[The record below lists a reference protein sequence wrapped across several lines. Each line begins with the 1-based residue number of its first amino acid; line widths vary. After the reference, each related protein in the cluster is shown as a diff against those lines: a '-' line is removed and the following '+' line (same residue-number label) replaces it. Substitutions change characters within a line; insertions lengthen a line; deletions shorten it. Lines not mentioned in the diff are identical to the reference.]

1 MASVTWGK
9 DVAEIYDA
17 ASASMFDPAVL
28 EPAIDC
34 LADLAAGGAV
44 LEFASG
50 TGRLAL
56 PLSARGLAV
65 QGIELSP
72 DMVERMNAKPGAE
85 AVPVTIGDMT
95 STRVAGS
102 FSLVVLAWNT
112 IMNVTTQE
120 EQVAV
125 FANAAAHLPVGG
137 CFVVEVLVPQLR
149 RLPVGEIGRVFALE
163 PNHVGVETYD
173 DTVGQIS
180 TSHHWIRVGGRAVS
194 DVMSFR
200 YVWPSELDLMGQLV
214 GFRRRDHWSNWSR
227 EPFTSEST
235 SQVAVFERV

>member
-137 CFVVEVLVPQLR
+137 CCCAPSRWRMLR
-149 RLPVGEIGRVFALE
+149 GRGTCAAAA
-163 PNHVGVETYD
+163 
-173 DTVGQIS
+173 S
-180 TSHHWIRVGGRAVS
+180 SAGR
-194 DVMSFR
+194 
-200 YVWPSELDLMGQLV
+200 
-214 GFRRRDHWSNWSR
+214 
-227 EPFTSEST
+227 
-235 SQVAVFERV
+235 